1 MAVYTDE
8 MGNVS
13 GSEDEYIGTD
23 NAERKTPTADQQFAA
38 QSQQQ
43 VVSSGSANVLNGYR
57 SVTYNFTIAALDNTD
72 LTNPESYRNSEL
84 KFVIL
89 KSGGKGTTGLSAS
102 PSEQAARLAA
112 GSENADPRD
121 RVVQRSAQTA
131 INYNSAIV
139 EGFNKDSPG
148 RFDMFVNDVTIE
160 TIMTTSET
168 SNSTLPTKIKFEV
181 MEPYSIN
188 GFIEALHVSAIAAGY
203 TSYLDACFL
212 LKMEFWGYPDSGDF
226 AEPVLIKNSERY
238 FPFGLTEMNVDVTE
252 NGTRYQCSAVPYN
265 ERAFGQTNII
275 KKPIKMEGSTVK
287 EILDNL
293 FKNINIQ
300 VKESDDKS
308 KDTKPTGYDTY
319 VIQFPSKAATG
330 ELVETVNKKIADKKL
345 TELLKDNALYGM
357 AEPGD
362 TAKPNAYQADAA
374 KKPTADDQAKKPES
388 IKYVPGKTVVNFPQN
403 MNINDAI
410 SSVVRDSDYV
420 KDLLKEIGKKADI
433 PDQYGFIEYFIIK
446 LQIANKPEKNETTK
460 KNYQIYTYQV
470 VPYKVHYTRIP
481 GYSQSVIK
489 EETLKKVSNRTYN
502 YIYTGQN
509 IDVLSFKLNFNTLF
523 FEAVPTEMGNKDT
536 VASKSAA
543 APGNNVE
550 VKNKPSDSNL
560 DAKDRRLMNQVPQS
574 PVRTVT
580 TPVVAYNGGN
590 ASQPKDDPY
599 SVMARHMHNSVVNSK
614 ASMITGEMEILGD
627 PFYIAT
633 GGVGNYNPKAG
644 SIGSTEKDEA
654 DHCAGSTLITIN
666 FRNPV
671 DFNKLE
677 DGGMMQFD
685 GNRVPFS
692 GVYQVLNAVST
703 FKDGIFKQK
712 LDIMRMPGQ
721 VLDSN
726 LRESDPADKRVT
738 ILDRTDAIVPDNTRS
753 VAPSQRADSATVADQ
768 LNRGLPSPG
777 LPDNNSNFANATGG
791 LGGDT
796 PSLLNQTAGQLP
808 TIAQGSAIAGQPLL
822 NANDALSNI
831 RLQSSGLIN
840 LSQQS
845 LGSASLI
852 SVASNVLTG
861 NLPVQ
866 RAAGILGG
874 ALANSAIGSAL
885 KIPNIGSG
893 IGKGATVSID
903 SSVPAAPTMNE
914 IKQGLNI
921 SSVSL
926 PMASID
932 GFNFNSAISSNNIN
946 AATSIGNNANSLVSG
961 ISDKINALTASSSD
975 PQSIGAKVGL
985 NIGGLSGLGG
995 ALQSKMP
1002 AQVTG
1007 MVNNIPADVNLTQAS
1022 SAGLVLDYIPAD
1034 KIQNIPATA
1043 PYATAPIPQ
1052 ADPVYAK
1059 EVAKRGIT
1067 ALENLYGVNSPS
1079 KLSTNLVPAELIE
1092 TANQNVSNARLNP
1105 FSNVSGLSNPVDLS
1119 VASDK
1124 LNSAKSQL
1132 SGLIGQ
1138 PNIPDLGVAGSAL
1151 SKFGSS
1157 GPSPLDKLVNKL
1169 NDPNAAPY
1177 TGSDPIIRS
1186 RLGLPPI

>member
-1 MAVYTDE
+1 MAGFIDE
-8 MGNVS
+8 MGNNS
-13 GSEDEYIGTD
+13 DQTNWYGSDDTSHD
-23 NAERKTPTADQQFAA
+23 TPTPTQQFAT
-38 QSQQQ
+38 QSQQE
-43 VVSSGSANVLNGYR
+43 VVSGGGSNVLNGYR
-57 SVTYNFTIAALDNTD
+57 SVTYNFTLAALDNTD

-89 KSGGKGTTGLSAS
+89 KSGGKGTAGLSAS
-102 PSEQAARLAA
+102 PTEQAARLAA
-112 GSENADPRD
+112 GSENSDPRD

-131 INYNSAIV
+131 INYNTDLV
-139 EGFNKDSPG
+139 DGFNKDSPG
-148 RFDMFVNDVTIE
+148 RFDMFINDVTIE
-160 TIMTTSET
+160 TIMTTNET

-188 GFIEALHVSAIAAGY
+188 GFIEALHVAAIAAGY

-226 AEPVLIKNSERY
+226 SEPVLIKNSERY
-238 FPFGLTEMNVDVTE
+238 FPFGLTEINVDVTE
-252 NGTRYQCSAVPYN
+252 NGTRYQCGAVPYN

-275 KKPIKMEGSTVK
+275 KKPIKMEGETVK

-319 VIQFPSKAATG
+319 VIQFPSKAPTG
-330 ELVETVNKKIADKKL
+330 ELIDTVNKKIADKKL

-374 KKPTADDQAKKPES
+374 NKPTADEQAKKPES

-420 KDLLKEIGKKADI
+420 KDLLKEIGKKADS

-446 LQIANKPEKNETTK
+446 LQIANKPEKNEATK
-460 KNYQIYTYQV
+460 KNYQIFTYQV
-470 VPYKVHYTRIP
+470 IPYKVHYTRIP
-481 GYSQSVIK
+481 GYAQSTIK

-536 VASKSAA
+536 VASKTAA

-574 PVRTVT
+574 PVKTVS
-580 TPVVAYNGGN
+580 TPMVAYNGGN

-599 SVMARHMHNSVVNSK
+599 SVMARHMHNSVINSK

-627 PFYIAT
+627 PFYVAT
-633 GGVGNYNPKAG
+633 GGVGNYNPKSGAMG
-644 SIGSTEKDEA
+644 ATEKDEA
-654 DHCAGSTLITIN
+654 DHTSGSTLITIN

-671 DFNKLE
+671 DFNKFE

-738 ILDRTDAIVPDNTRS
+738 VPDRTDAVVVDNTRS
-753 VAPSQRADSATVADQ
+753 VAPTQRADSATVMDQ
-768 LNRGLPSPG
+768 LDRGLPSPG
-777 LPDNNSNFANATGG
+777 LPGEASNFTNATGG
-791 LGGDT
+791 LGGNT
-796 PSLLNQTAGQLP
+796 PTLLNQTAGQLP
-808 TIAQGSAIAGQPLL
+808 TIAQGSSIVGQPVL
-822 NANDALSNI
+822 NANDALSNV
-831 RLQSSGLIN
+831 RLQSSGLVN

-845 LGSASLI
+845 LGSSSLI
-852 SVASNVLTG
+852 AVASNVLTG
-861 NLPVQ
+861 NLPIQ

-874 ALANSAIGSAL
+874 ALANSAISSAL
-885 KIPNIGSG
+885 KISNIGSG

-903 SSVPAAPTMNE
+903 PSVPAAPTMNE
-914 IKQGLNI
+914 IKQGFNI
-921 SSVSL
+921 SPIALPAGSVGN
-926 PMASID
+926 I
-932 GFNFNSAISSNNIN
+932 NSAINSNNVN
-946 AATSIGNNANSLVSG
+946 AATSLGSNANSLVGG
-961 ISDKINALTASSSD
+961 IGDKINALTASTSD

-985 NIGGLSGLGG
+985 NISGLSGLGG

-1007 MVNNIPADVNLTQAS
+1007 MVNNIPSDVNLTQAS
-1022 SAGLVLDYIPAD
+1022 SAGLVLDYIPAS

-1043 PYATAPIPQ
+1043 PYATAPVPQ
-1052 ADPVYAK
+1052 ADLAYAK

-1079 KLSTNLVPAELIE
+1079 KLSTNLVPKELID

-1105 FSNVSGLSNPVDLS
+1105 FGNVSGLSNPVDLS

-1124 LNSAKSQL
+1124 LNSAQSQL
-1132 SGLIGQ
+1132 SGLTGQ

-1151 SKFGSS
+1151 SKFGSP